1 MLVLIQNL
9 VFVLLTAGHFLN
21 KVLLVFLWLQSGGP
35 LVGSKSRI
43 NSRCI
48 RAFPE
53 EAIERTTYTTI
64 LALPWFWQFW
74 NGALIVVILNPL
86 MCPLMPLGWLWRA
99 SKFIKVSFC
108 LERMNYWKGDFYVLY
123 CPNQNVLY
131 KSPLVSYL
139 FIEVNRKRNKRRLY
153 HLSELLLTSLEGL
166 NLTYTNLKTNE
177 I

>member
-1 MLVLIQNL
+1 MNNPWFISLSNNCMGIR
-9 VFVLLTAGHFLN
+9 T
-21 KVLLVFLWLQSGGP
+21 P
-35 LVGSKSRI
+35 LDPGQVQGVEMIHGVTR
-43 NSRCI
+43 
-48 RAFPE
+48 E

-99 SKFIKVSFC
+99 SKSIKVSFC

-131 KSPLVSYL
+131 KSPSVFIL

-153 HLSELLLTSLEGL
+153 KQSEPLLTILKGL
-166 NLTYTNLKTNE
+166 NLT
-177 I
+177 

>member
-1 MLVLIQNL
+1 MCKNL
-9 VFVLLTAGHFLN
+9 KFAFRHPITLSSDARHLLYTVCAANDKENLF
-21 KVLLVFLWLQSGGP
+21 K
-35 LVGSKSRI
+35 K
-43 NSRCI
+43 NS
-48 RAFPE
+48 AE

-131 KSPLVSYL
+131 KSPLVFIL

-153 HLSELLLTSLEGL
+153 KQSEPLLTILKGL
-166 NLTYTNLKTNE
+166 NLTYTSLKTCK

>member
-1 MLVLIQNL
+1 MCPLKVAKQQIFMKARRLWKAISFGCREIFGRHNWCTNVNHILILKQKN
-9 VFVLLTAGHFLN
+9 TH
-21 KVLLVFLWLQSGGP
+21 LWT
-35 LVGSKSRI
+35 
-43 NSRCI
+43 
-48 RAFPE
+48 E

-74 NGALIVVILNPL
+74 NGALIVLILNPL

-131 KSPLVSYL
+131 KSPLVFNL

-153 HLSELLLTSLEGL
+153 KQSELLLTTLKGL
-166 NLTYTNLKTNE
+166 NLT
-177 I
+177 